1 MTRSPSSASISMKMR
16 VKKCLGSHAQS
27 GPKGPRGEEPM
38 PHKFKVGDI
47 VSVQP
52 AMSRNIPGGVY
63 EVTQRL
69 PETGGEFHYR
79 IKSVNEP
86 HERVVRES
94 ELTKT

>member
-1 MTRSPSSASISMKMR
+1 MTVTLFCLHNDENASEEVPGLVCSIW
-16 VKKCLGSHAQS
+16 
-27 GPKGPRGEEPM
+27 PKGPRGEEPM
-38 PHKFKVGDI
+38 PHKLKVGDI
-47 VSVQP
+47 VSVRP

-69 PETGGEFHYR
+69 PEIGGEFHYR

>member
-1 MTRSPSSASISMKMR
+1 MKMR
-16 VKKCLGSHAQS
+16 VKGCLGSYAQS
-27 GPKGPRGEEPM
+27 GRRGPEARNRC

-86 HERVVRES
+86 HERVVRER

>member
-1 MTRSPSSASISMKMR
+1 
-16 VKKCLGSHAQS
+16 
-27 GPKGPRGEEPM
+27 M

-47 VSVQP
+47 VSVRP
-52 AMSRNIPGGVY
+52 AMTRNIPGGVY
-63 EVTQRL
+63 RVTQRQ
-69 PETGGEFHYR
+69 PGTGGEFHYR